1 MHIKN
6 SVKDHAHPWFMDE
19 AQIPAKLASLADD
32 VRFHVQNLIDNGFT
46 IIRGS
51 IPKERCKGLIDQ
63 FKAFAHANSD
73 KFQQFL
79 DTDGHYPRIVNLHAA
94 MPELFELFAKNQ
106 MAYKVQEAMFG
117 ATPCLYTSLFYE
129 RGSAQPAHRD
139 TPLFSTKPEYFYFG
153 VWVALEDANE
163 VNGALQVYPGGH
175 KMPELDRESIAIKR
189 FGSLDNLPNMSNDL
203 WLDYQGEV
211 VRQCKD
217 AGLTQELLCVEAG
230 DTVIWH
236 PQLPHGGGPIQDMSK
251 SRFSFVMHT
260 TPVGVPVYHQDKF
273 FNPQAPAPID
283 AHWQYEEVDGAYRV
297 MQSEVDFAHKH
308 AYPASAFAPAPPLAA
323 LPAVEQPAPAAAA
336 PKGFFGSLRK
346 TLGMT

>member
-1 MHIKN
+1 MQIPN
-6 SVKDHAHPWFMDE
+6 SVANQTGPWFMDE
-19 AQIPAKLASLADD
+19 VQIPGRLAALDSEIRKHAE
-32 VRFHVQNLIDNGFT
+32 NLINNGFT
-46 IIRGS
+46 IIKQSMPR
-51 IPKERCKGLIDQ
+51 ERCKALIEH
-63 FKAFAHANSD
+63 FKAFASANAD

-79 DTDGHYPRIVNLHAA
+79 DADGHYPRIVNLHAA
-94 MPELFELFAKNQ
+94 MPELFELFAKNTV
-106 MAYKVQEAMFG
+106 AYKVQEAMFG
-117 ATPCLYTSLFYE
+117 AKPSLYTSLFYE
-129 RGSAQPAHRD
+129 RGSAQPTHRD

-189 FGSLDNLPNMSNDL
+189 LGSLDDLPAMSNDL

-217 AGLTQELLCVEAG
+217 AGLNLELLCVEAG

-236 PQLPHGGGPIQDMSK
+236 PQLPHGGGSIQDMSK

-260 TPVGVPVYHQDKF
+260 TPIGVPVYHQDKF

-297 MQSEVDFAHKH
+297 VQGEVDFAHKQ
-308 AYPASAFAPAPPLAA
+308 AYPANAFAP
-323 LPAVEQPAPAAAA
+323 VAA
-336 PKGFFGSLRK
+336 PKPVEQISTPPAVPKGIFGSLRK
-346 TLGMT
+346 ALGMA